1 MFHSPCYCPSSIT
14 RSGQHH
20 SYLVLCPQHKLLAN
34 NYVVVVPLW
43 AARCLQSGNFWWFYS
58 ISAFLGGLP
67 KNSLCHLDQNLFT
80 MSCTHL
86 HRFWVYKS
94 GNSNLPGD
102 GITTLDF
109 IVNKLE
115 GVKAKGLVM
124 LLMVSIVSVLEF
136 MTAYASAI
144 SVQRDSSSRLL

>member
-1 MFHSPCYCPSSIT
+1 
-14 RSGQHH
+14 
-20 SYLVLCPQHKLLAN
+20 
-34 NYVVVVPLW
+34 
-43 AARCLQSGNFWWFYS
+43 
-58 ISAFLGGLP
+58 
-67 KNSLCHLDQNLFT
+67 

-115 GVKAKGLVM
+115 GVKAKGLVT